1 MLFARIVIVFREK
14 GCGSDAICISMLR
27 EGVAQKCLPPL
38 LWDRRA
44 LPFPECRETYKGR
57 LEDAQRTLRGRSEDA
72 QRTLRGVQRTFRG
85 RSETLR
91 GHSEDS
97 LRTFRGRAEDSQR
110 TFRGRAEDAQRALR
124 GRAED
129 AQRRS
134 EAAQRMFRGRSEARS
149 GVNSKRTSNQQH
161 GSAADTGPA
170 WQSVHPHTLQ
180 WSSHLPARVK
190 ICAFE
195 PVIAQKVRT
204 HLN

>member
-1 MLFARIVIVFREK
+1 
-14 GCGSDAICISMLR
+14 
-27 EGVAQKCLPPL
+27 
-38 LWDRRA
+38 
-44 LPFPECRETYKGR
+44 
-57 LEDAQRTLRGRSEDA
+57 
-72 QRTLRGVQRTFRG
+72 
-85 RSETLR
+85 
-91 GHSEDS
+91 
-97 LRTFRGRAEDSQR
+97 
-110 TFRGRAEDAQRALR
+110 
-124 GRAED
+124 
-129 AQRRS
+129 
-134 EAAQRMFRGRSEARS
+134 MFRGRSEARS